1 MTENTGH
8 GTFEQTLLPHLD
20 AAYNLARW
28 LTHNAQDAEDVV
40 QEAYMRALRFF
51 PSFHGGNARGWLLAI
66 VRNTCF
72 TWLHANRPL
81 QTAAEFDET
90 MAPPDSRAQ
99 NPEQLALHTDA
110 NTLVRRALEKLPPN
124 FREIL
129 VLRELEGL
137 SYREIA
143 EITSIPVG
151 TVMSSLSR
159 ARQRLR
165 QTLTSLAPVDLLPS
179 TYVPRPPPSIPRRIA
194 AANA

>member
-1 MTENTGH
+1 MTEYIWPS
-8 GTFEQTLLPHLD
+8 TFEQAVMPHLD

-28 LTHNAQDAEDVV
+28 LTHNTQDAEDVV

-51 PSFHGGNARGWLLAI
+51 PSFRGGNARAWLLAI

-81 QTAAEFDET
+81 QSAAEFDENL
-90 MAPPDSRAQ
+90 APPDSLAQ
-99 NPEQLALHTDA
+99 NPEELALHTDA
-110 NTLVRRALEKLPPN
+110 STLVRKALEKLPPHL
-124 FREIL
+124 REIL

-165 QTLTSLAPVDLLPS
+165 QTLISLAPVDLSPS
-179 TYVPRPPPSIPRRIA
+179 TYIPRPPPSIPRRIA
-194 AANA
+194 ATNA